1 MVEGDIGSTQR
12 VSVGKESERKKL
24 TGSRGRESR
33 KRMGKT
39 GKTGKTGKIGR
50 LEGGIMGRVSMR
62 LRS

>member
-33 KRMGKT
+33 KRRMGKT
-39 GKTGKTGKIGR
+39 GKTGKTGKMGR
-50 LEGGIMGRVSMR
+50 LEGDRKSVV
-62 LRS
+62 

>member
-1 MVEGDIGSTQR
+1 M
-12 VSVGKESERKKL
+12 SVGKESERKKL

-33 KRMGKT
+33 KRRMGKT
-39 GKTGKTGKIGR
+39 GKTGKTGKMGR